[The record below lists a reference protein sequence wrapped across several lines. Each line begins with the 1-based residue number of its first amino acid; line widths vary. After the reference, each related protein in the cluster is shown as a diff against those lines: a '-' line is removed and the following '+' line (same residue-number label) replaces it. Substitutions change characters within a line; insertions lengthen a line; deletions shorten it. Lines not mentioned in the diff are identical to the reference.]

1 MDAVH
6 ISDDPT
12 LNCCTIKKFLE
23 SALKRFEERSTR
35 EEDGLCTDAKA
46 TRTDEFVS

>member
-1 MDAVH
+1 METAH
-6 ISDDPT
+6 TSDDPPP
-12 LNCCTIKKFLE
+12 NCCAVLKFLE